1 MPKRHCARSRTG
13 AVTLDDLR
21 LMKGVLAIRRLA
33 NAAGMEPEALRQR
46 LRRGV
51 PELTDEE
58 STALT
63 KALAEHKLSYS
74 CATPPP

>member
-1 MPKRHCARSRTG
+1 M
-13 AVTLDDLR
+13 TLDDLR

-33 NAAGMEPEALRQR
+33 NAAGMEPDALRQR

-58 STALT
+58 SAALT
-63 KALAEHKLSYS
+63 KALAEHSL
-74 CATPPP
+74 TPTPQSQPT